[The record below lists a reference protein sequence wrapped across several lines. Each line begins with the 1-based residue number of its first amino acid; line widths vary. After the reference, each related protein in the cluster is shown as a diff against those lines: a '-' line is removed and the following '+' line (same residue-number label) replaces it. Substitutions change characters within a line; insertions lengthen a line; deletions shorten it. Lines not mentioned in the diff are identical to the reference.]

1 MRDTNGNH
9 FWFEPE
15 PLSLFRHKVSAMG
28 SGNSFYSVFNV
39 GVYVFNVGVYVFN
52 VGVYLLPQNRPRP
65 VPSSTLRPFSVG
77 SIGSDVNRLAR
88 VRDQDSSEAIRGY
101 RT

>member
-1 MRDTNGNH
+1 MRETNGNH

-15 PLSLFRHKVSAMG
+15 QLLLFRHKVSAIG
-28 SGNSFYSVFNV
+28 GGNSFYS
-39 GVYVFNVGVYVFN
+39 VFN

-65 VPSSTLRPFSVG
+65 VPSSTLQPFSVG
-77 SIGSDVNRLAR
+77 SIGSDLKRLAR
-88 VRDQDSSEAIRGY
+88 IRDQDSSEAIRGY